1 MQHVCLKENALFTN
15 MLLKANNYLKVS
27 WQLLVKDSDNVSTH
41 KTKISIIYQFKVM
54 RNLLIQINK
63 KEKMALM
70 TYEYY

>member
-1 MQHVCLKENALFTN
+1 

-63 KEKMALM
+63 KEKIALM
-70 TYEYY
+70 TYEYYWLDTI